1 MKKKILVEDIERMVR
16 EEVTKRLSEQEIDFK
31 SLPMSSQ
38 ARGVALNSI
47 YQHLGGS
54 LTGAQI
60 RQELSSY
67 GIDPKKFSNAIESLV
82 FRKWQDDIIDA
93 ANASRM
99 KPTAIPAPK

>member
-16 EEVTKRLSEQEIDFK
+16 EEVSKRLSEQEIDFK

-38 ARGVALNSI
+38 AKYAVLESI
-47 YQHLGGS
+47 YQPLYGRV
-54 LTGAQI
+54 TGAEI
-60 RQELSSY
+60 VQELSSY
-67 GIDPKKFSNAIESLV
+67 GIDIRTFRGLIENLV

-99 KPTAIPAPK
+99 KPTARPAPK